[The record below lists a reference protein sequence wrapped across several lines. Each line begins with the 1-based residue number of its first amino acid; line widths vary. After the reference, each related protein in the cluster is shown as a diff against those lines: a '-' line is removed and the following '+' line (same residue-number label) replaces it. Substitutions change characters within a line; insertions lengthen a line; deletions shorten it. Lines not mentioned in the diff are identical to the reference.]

1 MAEIN
6 IQKTVFN
13 RTEFERVV
21 DRDFKTFV
29 PPVELVDTDTVAELF
44 RLYNKL
50 FLEIPLRNS
59 NSSHEYLIRRSSEL
73 VDLDETDDQL
83 QPLLDEIANLRAQ
96 LVEASEDVL
105 RLELEKANSFQSTNN
120 TTG

>member
-96 LVEASEDVL
+96 LVEANEDVL

>member
-21 DRDFKTFV
+21 DRNFKTFV

-96 LVEASEDVL
+96 LVEANEDVL

>member
-50 FLEIPLRNS
+50 YLEIPLRNS

-96 LVEASEDVL
+96 LVDANEDVL